1 MQTLEKDKEIL
12 IQKIR
17 SLSQEKIKE
26 VEDFIDFL
34 TYKEK
39 KEGLTY
45 RAAKAAEPSFQ
56 RVWDNPE
63 DAEYDQL

>member
-1 MQTLEKDKEIL
+1 MQTLEKDEEIL

-34 TYKEK
+34 KYKEK
-39 KEGLTY
+39 GEGLTY
-45 RAAKAAEPSFQ
+45 WAAKAAEPSFQ

-63 DAEYDQL
+63 DADYDNL

>member
-1 MQTLEKDKEIL
+1 MQTLEKDEEIL

-17 SLSQEKIKE
+17 SLSQEKVKE

-39 KEGLTY
+39 RAGLTY
-45 RAAKAAEPSFQ
+45 RASKAAESSFQ

-63 DAEYDQL
+63 DAEYDNL